1 MSKKSN
7 SSVVQIHATFR
18 YYALIGSF
26 LIAISNL
33 IVLLYTP
40 FRYNIDPFNGYLS
53 IFALTATWVITGAV
67 VFLTISKKSKLAT
80 IFFLAVYY
88 GLAGLQ
94 VFILPSTQ
102 PIMLA
107 YWIILIVITY
117 IILGKKWSIAGTIF
131 YGLLTLVLFL
141 FGIDKILANP
151 SLVLSPII
159 VIAGAILL
167 ISIFSARNISY
178 EHVFLGQQR
187 ARLDRDRMVALM
199 NNLRDAVISTDKNG
213 KINLFNSAVLDLL
226 DTNNNI
232 SNVQVNNLFSI
243 QTVDGEKIDIYNE
256 LTKTACISYRD
267 DLELIV
273 DDHDK
278 IRLGTTIVPILSGDS
293 LEPSGY
299 LIIISDITKAKSLE
313 EERDEFIS
321 VISHE
326 LRTPI
331 TIAEGS
337 LSNAQLFSE
346 RNLFGRMDGAIN
358 LAHKQIEF
366 LADIVNNLS
375 TLSRVERGYGDN
387 SEIVS
392 IPKLITQ
399 LRAEYEPKASEKN
412 LLFTTE
418 VDPSLKTIRTNQ
430 LYLKELL
437 LNLITN
443 AIKYTQTG
451 SIIVSIS
458 QDKKSIIFSVADT
471 GIGISKSDQ
480 KKIFNRFY
488 RVEDYRTRETGGTG
502 LGLHVVAKLA
512 RNLNGEIKL
521 ESRLNHGSKF
531 SLVLKQ
537 TKKD

>member
-159 VIAGAILL
+159 VITGAILL

-232 SNVQVNNLFSI
+232 SNVQVNNLFNI

-256 LTKTACISYRD
+256 LTKTASISYRD

>member
-232 SNVQVNNLFSI
+232 SNVQVNNLFNI

-256 LTKTACISYRD
+256 LTKTASISYRD

-278 IRLGTTIVPILSGDS
+278 IRLDTTIVPILSGDS

>member
-1 MSKKSN
+1 MSKKLDSG
-7 SSVVQIHATFR
+7 VVQIHAAFR
-18 YYALIGSF
+18 YCALIASF
-26 LIAISNL
+26 LVAIYNI
-33 IVLLYTP
+33 IVLS
-40 FRYNIDPFNGYLS
+40 NMPFNQTIGPFSGYLS
-53 IFALTATWVITGAV
+53 VVALTVVWVIVGAI
-67 VFLTISKKSKLAT
+67 VFLTISKESRRTVILVLAM
-80 IFFLAVYY
+80 YY

-94 VFILPSTQ
+94 IAIVPSSQ
-102 PIMLA
+102 PIMLVF
-107 YWIILIVITY
+107 WTILIVITY
-117 IILGKKWSIAGTIF
+117 IVLSKRWAIAGTIF
-131 YGLLTLVLFL
+131 YGLLTLVLL
-141 FGIDKILANP
+141 FFGLDKTLSDPAMILAP
-151 SLVLSPII
+151 LV
-159 VIAGAILL
+159 VVAGALL
-167 ISIFSARNISY
+167 LVAIFSAKNTSY

-187 ARLDRDRMVALM
+187 AQLDRDRMIALM
-199 NNLRDAVISTDKNG
+199 NNLRDAVISTNKNG
-213 KINLFNSAVLDLL
+213 KVNLFNSAVLDLL
-226 DTNNNI
+226 DTNANINNAHI
-232 SNVQVNNLFSI
+232 NNLFHLE
-243 QTVDGEKIDIYNE
+243 TVDGVKVDIYNE
-256 LTKTACISYRD
+256 LTRTTSISYRD

-293 LEPSGY
+293 LEPTGY

-346 RNLFGRMDGAIN
+346 RNLFGKMDGAIS

-375 TLSRVERGYGDN
+375 TLSRAERGYGDN
-387 SEIVS
+387 SESVD
-392 IPKLITQ
+392 IPKLISQ

-437 LNLITN
+437 QNLVTN
-443 AIKYTQTG
+443 AIKYTQSG
-451 SIIVSIS
+451 SIIISIT
-458 QDKKSIIFSVADT
+458 QDDESIIFSVADT

-480 KKIFNRFY
+480 KKVFNRFY

-512 RNLNGEIKL
+512 RNLGGEIKL

-537 TKKD
+537 IDKN

>member
-232 SNVQVNNLFSI
+232 SNVQVNNLFNI

-256 LTKTACISYRD
+256 LTKTASISYRD